1 MNKLQTTCETY
12 IYIYIFCILYTFIV
26 FYYQFLLLQ
35 FFIVFYY
42 FYMLI
47 FFYILFY
54 ILFLYNYFYIYL
66 EVWKTYEILFF
77 FRVFLFCFVLLLIS
91 LIKFVADVLYH
102 VKLKCMYVFV
112 HGKVYA
118 NVIRF
123 RHLQHDRL
131 TKPVMFLMYILV
143 QANRFG
149 SPRSNTSGYK
159 YHPNMSKS
167 SHTVCIQQRDLKIKP
182 QTSSKGIHRLTI
194 TVKL

>member
-1 MNKLQTTCETY
+1 MYT
-12 IYIYIFCILYTFIV
+12 IYSYSFLLLVFTIIVFHSFLLFLYAYIFLYTFL
-26 FYYQFLLLQ
+26 YT
-35 FFIVFYY
+35 
-42 FYMLI
+42 
-47 FFYILFY
+47 
-54 ILFLYNYFYIYL
+54 FLYNYFYIYL

-143 QANRFG
+143 
-149 SPRSNTSGYK
+149 
-159 YHPNMSKS
+159 
-167 SHTVCIQQRDLKIKP
+167 
-182 QTSSKGIHRLTI
+182 
-194 TVKL
+194 